1 MCSQL
6 SILLTT
12 IDLLLDLKINYYF
25 FLKHT
30 YILINGSTKIQEKS
44 NVQCKQ
50 KIKRQLSKNVTTIHL
65 GFQLYID
72 QHL

>member
-6 SILLTT
+6 SILLTI

-25 FLKHT
+25 FFKHT
-30 YILINGSTKIQEKS
+30 YILKNGSTKIQEKS

-50 KIKRQLSKNVTTIHL
+50 KIK
-65 GFQLYID
+65 
-72 QHL
+72 